1 MSDGGSGEGIVRTAA
16 PVRSPVTTSA
26 PHRRRRRV
34 YLVAGLV
41 VALLAGGLAAMV
53 NLRDREPT
61 AEGWRSMVLPTT
73 AQQPESDLPTY

>member
-1 MSDGGSGEGIVRTAA
+1 V
-16 PVRSPVTTSA
+16 VT
-26 PHRRRRRV
+26 
-34 YLVAGLV
+34 
-41 VALLAGGLAAMV
+41 LLAGGLAAIV

>member
-1 MSDGGSGEGIVRTAA
+1 LHSGSGSVAGDHVGAA
-16 PVRSPVTTSA
+16 SSSP
-26 PHRRRRRV
+26 PN

-41 VALLAGGLAAMV
+41 VTLLAGGLAAIV

>member
-1 MSDGGSGEGIVRTAA
+1 
-16 PVRSPVTTSA
+16 
-26 PHRRRRRV
+26 
-34 YLVAGLV
+34 
-41 VALLAGGLAAMV
+41 MV